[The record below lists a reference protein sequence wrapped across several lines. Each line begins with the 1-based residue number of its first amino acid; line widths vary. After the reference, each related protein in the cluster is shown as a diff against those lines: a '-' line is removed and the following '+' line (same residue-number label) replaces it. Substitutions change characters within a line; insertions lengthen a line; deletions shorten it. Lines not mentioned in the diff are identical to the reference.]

1 MSKLLASPKAQ
12 AKFMLK
18 HALAVVK
25 EMELNGLTR
34 DRVKEAVA
42 LAIDRIIAAPVED
55 KVGEQ
60 QAVKYWTKVKK
71 YLKDL

>member
-71 YLKDL
+71 YIKEL

>member
-71 YLKDL
+71 YLKEL

>member
-1 MSKLLASPKAQ
+1 MKLLATPKAQ

-60 QAVKYWTKVKK
+60 QAVKYWTRVKK

>member
-12 AKFMLK
+12 SKFMLK

>member
-60 QAVKYWTKVKK
+60 QAVKYWTSVKK
-71 YLKDL
+71 YIKEL

>member
-1 MSKLLASPKAQ
+1 MSKLLATPKAQ

-25 EMELNGLTR
+25 EMELNGLNR
-34 DRVKEAVA
+34 DKVKEAVG

>member
-34 DRVKEAVA
+34 DRVKESVA

-71 YLKDL
+71 YLKEL

>member
-25 EMELNGLTR
+25 EMKLEQLTR
-34 DRVKEAVA
+34 ERVKESVMLAV
-42 LAIDRIIAAPVED
+42 DRILAASVED
-55 KVGEQ
+55 SAGDA
-60 QAVKYWTKVKK
+60 QAIKYWTKVKK
-71 YLKDL
+71 HIKEL

>member
-1 MSKLLASPKAQ
+1 MKLLATPKAQ

-34 DRVKEAVA
+34 DRVKESVA
-42 LAIDRIIAAPVED
+42 LAIDRIIAAPVD
-55 KVGEQ
+55 KAGEQ
-60 QAVKYWTKVKK
+60 QAVKYWTRVKK
-71 YLKDL
+71 YLKEL

>member
-60 QAVKYWTKVKK
+60 QAVKYWTRVKK

>member
-25 EMELNGLTR
+25 EMELSGLNR
-34 DRVKEAVA
+34 DRVKEAVE
-42 LAIDRIIAAPVED
+42 LAIDKIIAAPVED

>member
-1 MSKLLASPKAQ
+1 MKLLATPKAQ

-34 DRVKEAVA
+34 NRVKEAVA

>member
-25 EMELNGLTR
+25 EMKLEQLTR
-34 DRVKEAVA
+34 DRVKESVM
-42 LAIDRIIAAPVED
+42 LAIDRILAAPVED
-55 KVGEQ
+55 KTGEQ
-60 QAVKYWTKVKK
+60 QAIKYWTRVKK
-71 YLKDL
+71 HIKEL